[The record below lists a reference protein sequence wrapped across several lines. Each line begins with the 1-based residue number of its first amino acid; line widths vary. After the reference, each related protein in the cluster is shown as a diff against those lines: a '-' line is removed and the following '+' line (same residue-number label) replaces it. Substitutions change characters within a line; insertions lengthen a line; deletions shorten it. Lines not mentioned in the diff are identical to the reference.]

1 MNEKA
6 MELKGIVV
14 DVKGNKVNLGELT
27 YEEFTNL
34 MESLTDDEARE
45 VLEQIIEK
53 IGGEAFMMFLAK
65 IEEMSEEDEELEG
78 GLEVDSPKEEKS
90 DDKQKPLPPVK
101 FVNMDDF
108 FSYDPELVVAGID
121 SVSHTVGQY
130 LAFVNAGMPHT
141 DAFKLITV
149 QADREHELKTLE
161 KQIELRKLESELQMK
176 LSGVKQLLNR

>member
-53 IGGEAFMMFLAK
+53 IGGEAFMMFLDK

-130 LAFVNAGMPHT
+130 LAFVNAGMT
-141 DAFKLITV
+141 SQQAFELITA
-149 QADREHELKTLE
+149 ADKRAHENAMSE

-176 LSGVKQLLNR
+176 LAGVKQLLNR

>member
-53 IGGEAFMMFLAK
+53 IGGEAFMTFL
-65 IEEMSEEDEELEG
+65 
-78 GLEVDSPKEEKS
+78 
-90 DDKQKPLPPVK
+90 Q
-101 FVNMDDF
+101 F
-108 FSYDPELVVAGID
+108 
-121 SVSHTVGQY
+121 
-130 LAFVNAGMPHT
+130 
-141 DAFKLITV
+141 
-149 QADREHELKTLE
+149 
-161 KQIELRKLESELQMK
+161 
-176 LSGVKQLLNR
+176 